1 MIEGQGKIMNIYDVS
16 EKAGVSI
23 ATVSRVLN
31 GSDKVSEKTKRKVLE
46 VMEEE
51 NYTPNV
57 FARGLGLNSMKT
69 IGIMCPDASDTFL
82 ANGVYYAEQT
92 LSIYGYDTILNCSG
106 YELEQKKKSLQ
117 LLQSKRVDAVIMIGS
132 TYVEKEEKNRKYILE
147 AAKKIPIAI
156 VNGYME
162 GENVYCAF
170 CNDFLATFQVTNA
183 LLDKGREHIL
193 YLYRS
198 GTSYS
203 GIKKREGY
211 KAAFLSREISI
222 DDKYIVQVEND
233 IEKIKEALYDLERY
247 KISFDG
253 ILTSDD
259 VLAVAALK
267 YAKEKGIRVPE
278 DIDIIGYNNSI
289 ISVCSDPELTSID
302 SKVKTTTISAVKSLV
317 DALEGK
323 EAEQKICVPCDIIE
337 RQTTKL

>member
-1 MIEGQGKIMNIYDVS
+1 MNIYDVS

-46 VMEEE
+46 VMEEG

-57 FARGLGLNSMKT
+57 FARGLGLNSMRT

-92 LSIYGYDTILNCSG
+92 LREYGYDTILNCSG
-106 YELEQKKKSLQ
+106 YKLEQKKKSLQ

-132 TYVEKEEKNRKYILE
+132 TYVEKEEEDRQYILDV
-147 AAKKIPIAI
+147 AKEIPIAI

-170 CNDFLATFQVTNA
+170 CHDFLATFQVTSA
-183 LLDKGREHIL
+183 LLDKGRRRIL

-203 GIKKREGY
+203 GIKKRDGY
-211 KAAFLSREISI
+211 KTAFLSREMSI
-222 DDKYIVQVEND
+222 DERYMVQVENN
-233 IEKIKEALYDLERY
+233 IEKIKEVLYDLEGQGL
-247 KISFDG
+247 SFDG

-259 VLAVAALK
+259 VLAIAGLK
-267 YAKEKGIRVPE
+267 YAKEKGLRVPE

-302 SKVKTTTISAVKSLV
+302 SKVKTTTISAVRTLI
-317 DALEGK
+317 DALEGR
-323 EAEQKICVPCDIIE
+323 EAEQKICVPCEIVK
-337 RQTTKL
+337 RQTTKF